1 MKKWVGKAFLIGGIL
16 ITNFLAVKSL
26 FMVMP
31 AHAEISPGPKKA
43 ETIKDW
49 VFSVNIIDTGFTII
63 DPETGQVHGPFL
75 EGQLGN
81 TNGNF
86 DGAITPDGK
95 TALITNISDKTVYF
109 IDISDPLNPSV
120 MVSVTIPMN
129 AEDIDI
135 SSDGKFAM
143 VTGYVSDNIS
153 TIDILSHTVVYSND
167 VTLNG
172 ATSVAIAPDNTV
184 IIGNYYGRKIFSSL
198 LLPTGEITHTNS
210 YTCYDSTGA
219 RFYPINA
226 GHRTGWPDG
235 NRSWL

>member
-1 MKKWVGKAFLIGGIL
+1 MKNWIGEVFLIGGIL
-16 ITNFLAVKSL
+16 IANFLALKSL

-31 AHAEISPGPKKA
+31 ARAGISPGPLKA

-120 MVSVTIPMN
+120 MVSVTIP
-129 AEDIDI
+129 ITPP
-135 SSDGKFAM
+135 SSAITLTVK
-143 VTGYVSDNIS
+143 Y
-153 TIDILSHTVVYSND
+153 SHPCSCLPAKSPSN
-167 VTLNG
+167 
-172 ATSVAIAPDNTV
+172 S
-184 IIGNYYGRKIFSSL
+184 
-198 LLPTGEITHTNS
+198 
-210 YTCYDSTGA
+210 
-219 RFYPINA
+219 
-226 GHRTGWPDG
+226 
-235 NRSWL
+235 